1 MRRVDSIQKRQ
12 KLPKCPIC
20 GAEAFVKKNIV
31 DGFYMGWSAGCPR
44 YRIAD
49 GIHGV
54 NTLEEAKERGY
65 TVHGAPS
72 KEEAVKRWI
81 IIAKME
87 EKNMIDEIKL
97 IEKIEARK
105 EYLQR
110 QAARYDKARDVKR
123 MDMCDQAKFELDTVL
138 MWIDFLRKET
148 KK

>member
-1 MRRVDSIQKRQ
+1 MGIWQSMEHKRPIKAGGRGMRRVDSIQKRQ

-20 GAEAFVKKNIV
+20 GAEVFVKKNIV

-87 EKNMIDEIKL
+87 EKK
-97 IEKIEARK
+97 
-105 EYLQR
+105 
-110 QAARYDKARDVKR
+110 YDRR
-123 MDMCDQAKFELDTVL
+123 N
-138 MWIDFLRKET
+138 
-148 KK
+148 

>member
-1 MRRVDSIQKRQ
+1 MRRVDSIQRRQ

-20 GAEAFVKKNIV
+20 GAEAFVRRNVV

-87 EKNMIDEIKL
+87 VEKEQTRIFKKLHGEKDRHFLGYKHPPYRGMRVAEIEDCPK
-97 IEKIEARK
+97 ERK
-105 EYLQR
+105 
-110 QAARYDKARDVKR
+110 
-123 MDMCDQAKFELDTVL
+123 
-138 MWIDFLRKET
+138 
-148 KK
+148 